1 MRSIHSTI
9 GTRELLGASHP
20 GRPSGFNT
28 RAIRDDRLDRRAA
41 GTAKHERN
49 ISGPIGFARWRG
61 GVGSERPVLHN
72 PHTSIAVLI
81 LFVGPLWRDPD
92 IARLNIGELRK
103 FRRQL
108 LELQSG
114 YLLI

>member
-1 MRSIHSTI
+1 MIDSIDEPPAPPSMNGI
-9 GTRELLGASHP
+9 LAVQAASRDGA
-20 GRPSGFNT
+20 
-28 RAIRDDRLDRRAA
+28 A
-41 GTAKHERN
+41 
-49 ISGPIGFARWRG
+49 